1 MTMNS
6 PERQAL
12 ARARRKGD
20 EERRRK
26 AQVLARAILRCG
38 KLTPEIGG
46 QLSTSTPD
54 MKHMLELLAHP
65 PAAFLTALPAKLRP
79 PILAILV
86 SLLALPITVAGLVI
100 ADLVGLLG
108 WPN

>member
-1 MTMNS
+1 MNS
-6 PERQAL
+6 SPRQAM

-26 AQVLARAILRCG
+26 AQVLARAILRRG
-38 KLTPEIGG
+38 KLTPEIIG

-54 MKHMLELLAHP
+54 MNYMLELLAHP
-65 PAAFLTALPAKLRP
+65 PAAFLTSLPPKLRP
-79 PILAILV
+79 ATLAILT
-86 SLLALPITVAGLVI
+86 SLLGFPITIAGLAI
-100 ADLVGLLG
+100 ADLAGRLG